1 MNKKTTAIAV
11 LILAGL
17 VLAGVLLAP
26 AVEHFITGRLPLK
39 ELRALL
45 IEKARE
51 KGVDLS
57 IKGVRFELLHGVVFT
72 GVSARLPDQQPF
84 FHGQNLI
91 IPLSPMEA
99 MKKNL
104 TPRLRVVGGR
114 FFHENIGR
122 AQAQELWKSL
132 GKDASA
138 DWKISFDNIALDF
151 RPRRFNLTGTIEPDA
166 EGARGKLEL
175 TLDGR
180 PAASGDLVAR
190 EGRTAVRFK
199 VKEMPLQ
206 SAADL
211 LPGVLGD
218 ASGTLSGKGSITLD
232 DLSLAYDIKGEI
244 QAFSSRLTPREESVQ
259 FTLNG
264 GYGWKEQ
271 MRITSL
277 LTLERS
283 DAKLEMKE
291 RLKEAGKGLR
301 EVSGSLRR
309 IPGTEKG
316 SADFYWRSSFRSSS
330 TEQLE
335 EVRASVNGLVY
346 QAAEGAVL
354 TVEKGDFT
362 ANTEM
367 KLNVRGSLPG
377 HALEFSLSGPIRF
390 GDKPENFSGG
400 PLRLDGKMDKI
411 DPQKAAQAMFA
422 IHRHLMNQG
431 EAQDAEK
438 AEDTGPLWEQRRRGP
453 VALSL
458 LSSFQ
463 INGDIASPGIEGMTG
478 EPVRIFAQ
486 KTGAS
491 LSANLNHETNESHLK
506 ADYSLTFDADLPHQS
521 IRIKYMS
528 SANPIS
534 LQYLL
539 GETKPPANLFV
550 DYTTSLDGFLP
561 ADLVFKSSSNLFLR
575 TGPLPPVF
583 EPAPLVLSVAN
594 MDEKQALDE
603 LEIQRVTEGGR
614 TIWAKVTAKRGDES
628 VTGSGEFGS
637 EGGKAVFYLIGTG
650 GKSSRVALGLT
661 EAGKWYPQE
670 N

>member
-1 MNKKTTAIAV
+1 MNKKTTAIAA
-11 LILAGL
+11 LILASL

-26 AVEHFITGRLPLK
+26 ALEHFITGRLPLK

-45 IEKARE
+45 IENARE
-51 KGVDLS
+51 KGIDLS

-104 TPRLRVVGGR
+104 SPRVRVVGGR

-122 AQAQELWKSL
+122 AQAQDLWAAL
-132 GKDASA
+132 GRGSR

-151 RPRRFNLTGTIEPDA
+151 RPRRFNISGSIEPD
-166 EGARGKLEL
+166 ELGARGRLEL

-199 VKEMPLQ
+199 LKEMPLQ
-206 SAADL
+206 TAVEL

-218 ASGTLSGKGSITLD
+218 ASGTLSGKGSISLD
-232 DLSLAYDIKGEI
+232 ELSLAYDIKGEI
-244 QAFSSRLTPREESVQ
+244 LNFSSRLTPQEQTVQ
-259 FTLNG
+259 FALNG

-277 LTLERS
+277 LTMERS

-291 RLKEAGKGLR
+291 RLKEAGKGVR
-301 EVSGSLRR
+301 EVSGTIGR

-316 SADFYWRSSFRSSS
+316 SADFYWRSSFRSSQ

-335 EVRASVNGLVY
+335 EIKASVSDLIY
-346 QAAEGAVL
+346 KAAEGAVI

-367 KLNVRGSLPG
+367 KLSARGSLPG

-390 GDKPENFSGG
+390 GDRPENFSGG
-400 PLRLDGKMDKI
+400 PLRLEGRMDAI
-411 DPQKAAQAMFA
+411 DPEKAAQAIFA
-422 IHRHLMNQG
+422 VHSHLMHQG

-463 INGDIASPGIEGMTG
+463 INGDITAPGIQGMTQ

-491 LSANLNHETNESHLK
+491 LSANLNHETPESHLK

-528 SANPIS
+528 SANAVS
-534 LQYLL
+534 LKYMF
-539 GETKPPANLFV
+539 GDPKPPRSLFV

-575 TGPLPPVF
+575 AGPLPIAF

-594 MDEKQALDE
+594 LDEKKDLEE

-614 TIWAKVTAKRGDES
+614 TIWAKITAKRADES
-628 VTGSGEFGS
+628 ATGSGEFGS
-637 EGGKAVFYLIGTG
+637 DGGKAVFYLLAG
-650 GKSSRVALGLT
+650 GKSSRVDLGLT
-661 EAGKWYPQE
+661 EAGKWYPHE